1 MMRGLFRG
9 IAAVAAV
16 GMIAGCGGSDS
27 KSASAGSEPT
37 KEDAKGDVV
46 IGGAMARTG
55 FMAQFDVPATFG
67 AKRAI
72 EEINAKGGL
81 LGRKLKWND
90 ADTKSDKGQAA
101 VAAGELLDG
110 GADVMLVSCDF
121 DFGGPAAA
129 VAQEAGKLIMGCS
142 GSPRFGKQGIGDNAF
157 SLNTLTVGEG
167 AALAEWTYTD
177 RKWKTG
183 YILTD
188 TSIDYSKTVADYFE
202 TRWKEVAGAQALV
215 GKDTFVGTDPSIS
228 AQITRIRGLAKQPD
242 FIMLASCPPGLATA
256 ARQLRA
262 GGIDVPIVSS
272 VCGGNGDSWLK
283 AAPKLENFYSAAY
296 VSTYL
301 DDPNEKVN
309 EFTQAF
315 RETGED
321 TAQLA
326 IGVVGYSAV
335 EAYAAAVEK
344 AGTFD
349 TAAVRAE
356 LEKFKN
362 EPLLIGPTTFTA
374 EIHGDIWRP
383 VAIVEAKG
391 GKNKFF
397 AYHDTEKPPA
407 PKF

>member
-1 MMRGLFRG
+1 MAGL
-9 IAAVAAV
+9 
-16 GMIAGCGGSDS
+16 IAGCGGSDS
-27 KSASAGSEPT
+27 TSEPAGSE
-37 KEDAKGDVV
+37 AKKADTGDVV

-72 EEINAKGGL
+72 EDINAKGGV

-101 VAAGELLDG
+101 VVAGELLDG

-129 VAQEAGKLIMGCS
+129 VAQERDTLIMGCS

-157 SLNTLTVGEG
+157 SLNTMTPGEG
-167 AALAEWTYTD
+167 AALAEWTYAD

-202 TRWKEVAGAQALV
+202 TRWKQVAGEDALV
-215 GKDTFVGTDPSIS
+215 GKDTYVGSDPSIS
-228 AQITRIRGLAKQPD
+228 AQVTRIRGLAEKPD

-262 GGIDVPIVSS
+262 GGIDVPIVSA

-283 AAPKLENFYSAAY
+283 AAPNLANFYSAAY

-309 EFTQAF
+309 EFAKAF
-315 RETGED
+315 RDTGQD

-335 EAYAAAVEK
+335 EAYARAVES
-344 AGTFD
+344 AQSFD
-349 TAAVRAE
+349 TDKVRAE
-356 LEKFKN
+356 LETFKD
-362 EPLLIGPTTFTA
+362 EPLLIGPTTFTD

-391 GKNKFF
+391 GKNTFF
-397 AYHDTEKPPA
+397 AYHDTEKPPT

>member
-1 MMRGLFRG
+1 MKRALTRG
-9 IAAVAAV
+9 IAGLAVA
-16 GMIAGCGGSDS
+16 GLIAGCGGSDS
-27 KSASAGSEPT
+27 KSASAGSDPT
-37 KEDAKGDVV
+37 KDAKGDVV
-46 IGGAMARTG
+46 VGGAMARTG

-81 LGRKLKWND
+81 LGRKLKWTD

-101 VAAGELLDG
+101 VAAGELLDA

-129 VAQEAGKLIMGCS
+129 VAQDKDKLIMGCS

-202 TRWKEVAGAQALV
+202 TRWKEVAGAGGLV

-228 AQITRIRGLAKQPD
+228 AQVTRIRGLAKQPD

-283 AAPKLENFYSAAY
+283 AAPNLANFYSAAY

-301 DDPNEKVN
+301 DDPNPKVN

-315 RETGED
+315 RETGQD

-335 EAYAAAVEK
+335 QAYAVAVEK

-383 VAIVEAKG
+383 VAIVEAKD
-391 GKNKFF
+391 GKNRFF
-397 AYHDTEKPPA
+397 AYHKTEKPPA